1 MEGRAS
7 FGLRCAQIGPNWM
20 PATPV
25 KRGGRA
31 ASSPFSKLAQNV
43 SASPKSPRSESCDP
57 LDAFLVP
64 RALEGTHHRK
74 LRTILQD
81 FLKEA
86 TAWEEEHTMD
96 GIRWATQASQA
107 WDDIYAARGTAEDT
121 DLERSERIIPLLLQL
136 EEARSFLT
144 KNISRLERHAQRM
157 QTLVYTAHALL
168 NDTASAHA
176 AKAFHEPMWGTW
188 SMARFVRAMECLYTQ
203 YALATTHTQTLLPD
217 LCEASEGALHRAA
230 LATWVRLPCVHTSGI
245 GANAPAFGS
254 DADIV
259 TGTSRHFFEHICET
273 EVRSWT

>member
-1 MEGRAS
+1 
-7 FGLRCAQIGPNWM
+7 M
-20 PATPV
+20 PATPA
-25 KRGGRA
+25 KRGGSA

-43 SASPKSPRSESCDP
+43 SASPKSPRSEPRDP

-86 TAWEEEHTMD
+86 TAWEEEHTID

-107 WDDIYAARGTAEDT
+107 WDDIRAAQGRAEDT
-121 DLERSERIIPLLLQL
+121 DLDRSERIIPLLLQL
-136 EEARSFLT
+136 EEARAFLIKT
-144 KNISRLERHAQRM
+144 LSRLERHAQRM
-157 QTLVYTAHALL
+157 QTLVDSAHALL

-176 AKAFHEPMWGTW
+176 ARAFHEPMWGTW
-188 SMARFVRAMECLYTQ
+188 SMARFVRAMSCLYTQ

-217 LCEASEGALHRAA
+217 LCEATEGAPHRAA

-254 DADIV
+254 DAETI